1 MDSGCRLGWGLV
13 YVWRSSNSERG
24 QGVGRASVYEDFRNR
39 LYSGELKPGQFV
51 TQSELAKLAG
61 VSLGSAREAIQKLAH
76 DALLKVH
83 PQRGIQV
90 TEVTIRFIREAFQF
104 RKMMEIA
111 AIQPF
116 VTDAPHKASELLE
129 ATRSVLR
136 AATEDTSQ
144 HTLDRALEVDWRLHD
159 EIVLSL
165 NNALV
170 QDTYQINAVRLRLI
184 RSNIKLN
191 ATRVAGA
198 LTEHIGILEACVAGD
213 AGQASERLAVH
224 LDIAMRRAIE
234 GN

>member
-1 MDSGCRLGWGLV
+1 VSFCLRSGVCLAV
-13 YVWRSSNSERG
+13 QNNERG
-24 QGVGRASVYEDFRNR
+24 QSVGRASVYEDFRDR

-104 RKMMEIA
+104 RKIMEIA
-111 AIQPF
+111 AIQSF
-116 VTDAPHKASELLE
+116 VTDAPREASELLE
-129 ATRSVLR
+129 ATRGVLR
-136 AATEDTSQ
+136 AAKEDTSQ
-144 HTLDRALEVDWRLHD
+144 QTLDQALEVDWRLHD
-159 EIVLSL
+159 EIILSL

-184 RSNIKLN
+184 RSNIKLD
-191 ATRVAGA
+191 AKRVTGA
-198 LTEHIGILEACVAGD
+198 LMEHIGILEACVAGD
-213 AGQASERLAVH
+213 ARQASERLAAH
-224 LDIAMRRAIE
+224 LDIALSRAIE